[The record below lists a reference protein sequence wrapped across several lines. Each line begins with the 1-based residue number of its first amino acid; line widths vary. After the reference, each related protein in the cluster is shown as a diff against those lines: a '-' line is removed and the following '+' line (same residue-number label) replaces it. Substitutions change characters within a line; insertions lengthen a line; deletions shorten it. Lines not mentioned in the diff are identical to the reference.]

1 MSPRWNRSV
10 RLHIGTDAV
19 RAVARGGW
27 PRAATIAETHRAVAS
42 ATAAAA
48 GMVPHAQAIEAAL
61 DELGAAVRMKGA
73 RLEAEIAST
82 LLHLDVVEGDFGAQ
96 SDRQLQGVAT
106 ACVSEMLGD
115 EAAQRAVRWYLQPD
129 DRHLLI
135 AALAEDWIALV
146 QSAATAAGLRFASL
160 EPAFVARWNESGKA
174 MRAGNGIFAV
184 CDAAEL
190 AIAAVADGAIA
201 AISVGAGVG
210 LQADAP
216 RASAKPAPAPS
227 RTSRIVSSGFSP
239 ERQGVATMDE
249 RVDRFL
255 SGRGQDPDL
264 QSAFVLVAADSPPM
278 AASTRW
284 SVIASPELRQ

>member
-1 MSPRWNRSV
+1 MSPRLNRFV
-10 RLHIGTDAV
+10 RLHIGTDTV
-19 RAVARGGW
+19 RAVAHAGW
-27 PRAATIAETHRAVAS
+27 PRATVIAEAHRAVAS
-42 ATAAAA
+42 ATPAEA
-48 GMVPHAQAIEAAL
+48 GRVPHAQAIEAAL
-61 DELGAAVRMKGA
+61 DELASAARTKGA

-96 SDRQLQGVAT
+96 TDRQLQGVAA

-146 QSAATAAGLRFASL
+146 QSAATSAGLRIASL
-160 EPAFVARWNESGKA
+160 EPAFIARWNECGQA
-174 MRAGNGIFAV
+174 MKTGNGVFAV
-184 CDAAEL
+184 SGAEEF
-190 AIAAVADGAIA
+190 AIAAVEDGAIA

-210 LQADAP
+210 LHVDTP
-216 RASAKPAPAPS
+216 RPSAKASPAAARS
-227 RTSRIVSSGFSP
+227 SGVVSSGFSP
-239 ERQGVATMDE
+239 ERHGVATMDE

-264 QSAFVLVAADSPPM
+264 QSAFILVAADSPPVV
-278 AASTRW
+278 ASTRW
-284 SVIASPELRQ
+284 SVIASAGMRP